1 MRQYRSAGVLCLT
14 EVSSVFSG
22 DHLRV
27 DVRLG
32 AVDLADV
39 LNVSRADL
47 AVQVKCAVSVADNGL
62 SDGDPWVVVAED
74 TSILFVSRRIGGNLT
89 KIQVIL
95 GVSRCRRTTP
105 YLVSRMFWTEVR
117 AFSASPSLTPISA
130 RTQKPCGSM

>member
-1 MRQYRSAGVLCLT
+1 M
-14 EVSSVFSG
+14 SSVFSG

-47 AVQVKCAVSVADNGL
+47 AVQIKCAVSVADNGF

-89 KIQVIL
+89 KIQVIS
-95 GVSRCRRTTP
+95 GVSR
-105 YLVSRMFWTEVR
+105 L
-117 AFSASPSLTPISA
+117 
-130 RTQKPCGSM
+130 QKNNAVLGFQNVLDRSQGFFLPVLL

>member
-1 MRQYRSAGVLCLT
+1 M
-14 EVSSVFSG
+14 SSVFSG

-39 LNVSRADL
+39 LNISRADL

-95 GVSRCRRTTP
+95 GVSR
-105 YLVSRMFWTEVR
+105 L
-117 AFSASPSLTPISA
+117 
-130 RTQKPCGSM
+130 QKNNAVLGFQNVLDRSQGFFLPVLL

>member
-1 MRQYRSAGVLCLT
+1 M
-14 EVSSVFSG
+14 
-22 DHLRV
+22 
-27 DVRLG
+27 
-32 AVDLADV
+32 DLADV

-95 GVSRCRRTTP
+95 GVSRLQKNNAVLGFQNCSGQKSGLFLPVLT
-105 YLVSRMFWTEVR
+105 
-117 AFSASPSLTPISA
+117 LTPISA
-130 RTQKPCGSM
+130 RTQ

>member
-1 MRQYRSAGVLCLT
+1 M
-14 EVSSVFSG
+14 
-22 DHLRV
+22 
-27 DVRLG
+27 
-32 AVDLADV
+32 DLADV

-95 GVSRCRRTTP
+95 GVSR
-105 YLVSRMFWTEVR
+105 LQKNNAVLGSRMFWTEVR

-130 RTQKPCGSM
+130 RTQKPCGSI

>member
-1 MRQYRSAGVLCLT
+1 M
-14 EVSSVFSG
+14 SSVFSG

-89 KIQVIL
+89 NSGNIWCKPAAEEQ
-95 GVSRCRRTTP
+95 RRTWFP
-105 YLVSRMFWTEVR
+105 ECSG
-117 AFSASPSLTPISA
+117 
-130 RTQKPCGSM
+130 QKSGLFLPVLL